1 MEELYEKFKSVL
13 AENARLKHHNIDL
26 QFRIEQLE
34 EELRICKKPIC
45 EDVERKWFTDKQ
57 QEIIEENIR
66 LRNALEKYERQ
77 EGRASGWPYS
87 VGSRAECVEYA
98 LPNNVL
104 EESQK
109 TESEN
114 FANTDARKKLEILS
128 ENNTILKT
136 RIFEM
141 EAELESLRTY
151 RRRFKKIITGLFGY
165 KVEIDDEKI
174 TLLSLYAFDKGD
186 VFVFHQQNDSL
197 QLITNDFAL
206 TWKNEIQN
214 YLVSGKSLPAFLSCI
229 TLELFNKKTFG

>member
-1 MEELYEKFKSVL
+1 MEELYAKFKSVL
-13 AENARLKHHNIDL
+13 AENARLKHHNVDL
-26 QFRIEQLE
+26 QFRVEQLE
-34 EELRICKKPIC
+34 EELRMCNKPIST
-45 EDVERKWFTDKQ
+45 DVERKWFTDKQ
-57 QEIIEENIR
+57 QELMEENIR
-66 LRNALEKYERQ
+66 LRSALKKYESQ
-77 EGRASGWPYS
+77 EAHACGRPEGTGP
-87 VGSRAECVEYA
+87 RAEHMEYA
-98 LPNNVL
+98 RPDGVL
-104 EESQK
+104 GECQK
-109 TESEN
+109 AEGEN
-114 FANTDARKKLEILS
+114 ISNMDMQQKLDILS

-141 EAELESLRTY
+141 EAELESFKAY
-151 RRRFKKIITGLFGY
+151 RRRFTKVITGLFGY
-165 KVEIDDEKI
+165 KVELEDEKI